1 MSCACFSVCVFEAA
15 QYSFGVWVIFSSRLS
30 PPSVIMSL
38 VFRFC
43 AVSRIFPQSSY
54 CPNVVRACVF
64 PYSMI
69 RSCSSWSRALW

>member
-1 MSCACFSVCVFEAA
+1 M
-15 QYSFGVWVIFSSRLS
+15 IFSSRLK

-38 VFRFC
+38 QLRSR

-54 CPNVVRACVF
+54 CPNVVSACVF

-69 RSCSSWSRALW
+69 RSRSSVSVALW

>member
-1 MSCACFSVCVFEAA
+1 VACFSVSGFEAA
-15 QYSFGVWVIFSSRLS
+15 QYSLGGWVIFSSRLS

-54 CPNVVRACVF
+54 CPVVVSACVF
-64 PYSMI
+64 PYSMM
-69 RSCSSWSRALW
+69 RSCSSGFVALW